1 MDNILSGCPLS
12 LVNNIALQMAVDV
25 EAFRKEVYNV
35 VASIPVGKVL
45 SYGQIAWLVGC
56 PNHSRLV
63 GRMLHGAAESEGLPC
78 HRVVNN
84 AGRLVPGW
92 TEQRHLLEEEGVTFR
107 TNGCVDMKKWQWKLD
122 E

>member
-1 MDNILSGCPLS
+1 MS
-12 LVNNIALQMAVDV
+12 VDV

-35 VASIPVGKVL
+35 VAPIPFGKVL

-84 AGRLVPGW
+84 VGRLAPGW
-92 TEQRHLLEEEGVTFR
+92 IKQRHLLEEEGVTFR
-107 TNGCVDMKKWQWKLD
+107 PNGCVDMKKWQWKL
-122 E
+122 EE

>member
-1 MDNILSGCPLS
+1 MS
-12 LVNNIALQMAVDV
+12 VDV

-35 VASIPVGKVL
+35 VASIPFGKVL

-84 AGRLVPGW
+84 VGRLA
-92 TEQRHLLEEEGVTFR
+92 EGVTFR
-107 TNGCVDMKKWQWKLD
+107 PNGCVDMKKWQWKL
-122 E
+122 EE

>member
-1 MDNILSGCPLS
+1 
-12 LVNNIALQMAVDV
+12 MAVDV

-84 AGRLVPGW
+84 VGRLVPGW
-92 TEQRHLLEEEGVTFR
+92 TEKRDLLEDVGVTFR
-107 TNGCVDMKKWQWKLD
+107 TNRCVVMKNWHWKLD
-122 E
+122 ELFPIDIFL